1 MRFFLIHPVTQNS
14 GYEKII
20 GFTFS
25 RGGSKDISVA
35 QISGL
40 FSGGSVVATKLTH
53 ETNQCNPNPV
63 YLIAAYPFV
72 EKSGFLKD
80 PGADPVRFNRY
91 PKLWFRFY

>member
-1 MRFFLIHPVTQNS
+1 LVSRFQGADLKTSPLRKFP
-14 GYEKII
+14 E
-20 GFTFS
+20 TFFQ
-25 RGGSKDISVA
+25 R
-35 QISGL
+35 L